1 MVDNILKAYLINLD
15 RSQDR
20 LQRMY
25 LQFEK
30 AGLAFERVAAVDGK
44 TLSDDEVAR
53 IKRNAGWKDPLTR
66 SELGCFLSHRKC
78 LEQIVQGGEQ
88 YAAVFEDDVRFS
100 GNAKQFFQSDAWIP
114 SDADLI
120 KLETH
125 GRKVL
130 MDKPVTIVAGQY
142 SIARLRSQNILSAGY
157 IISAKYAASLLVRM
171 NDAAAPMDHLLFTP
185 ACGFFKEMKLYQV
198 SPVICDQAGLE
209 STLSGERAKEHQS
222 LPVWKKV
229 IREIIRP
236 FLRLKTVLW
245 GLYINK
251 FTSQRWGPVEPLVE

>member
-1 MVDNILKAYLINLD
+1 MKAYLINLD

-25 LQFEK
+25 QQFEK

-44 TLSDDEVAR
+44 TLSDDEIAS
-53 IKRNAGWKDPLTR
+53 IKRNAGWKDPLNR

-78 LEQIVQGGEQ
+78 LELIVQSGEQ

-100 GNAKQFFQSDAWIP
+100 GNAKQFFQSDTWIP

-130 MDKPVTIVAGQY
+130 TDKPVTVVAGEY
-142 SIARLRSQNILSAGY
+142 SIARLHSQNILAAGY
-157 IISAKYAASLLVRM
+157 VISAKYAASLLARM
-171 NDAAAPMDHLLFTP
+171 DDAAAPMDHLLFTP
-185 ACGFFKEMKLYQV
+185 ACGFFNEMTIYQV
-198 SPVICDQAGLE
+198 SPVICEQAGLE
-209 STLSGERAKEHQS
+209 STLSGDRAQNHQS
-222 LPVWKKV
+222 PPVWKKV
-229 IREIIRP
+229 AREIIRP
-236 FLRLKTVLW
+236 FLRLKTALW
-245 GLYINK
+245 GLYVNK

>member
-25 LQFEK
+25 QQFEK

-44 TLSDDEVAR
+44 TLSDDEIAS
-53 IKRNAGWKDPLTR
+53 IKRNAGWKEPLNR

-78 LEQIVQGGEQ
+78 LEQIVESGEQ
-88 YAAVFEDDVRFS
+88 YAAVFEDDVKFS
-100 GNAKQFFQSDAWIP
+100 GSAKQFFQSDAWIP
-114 SDADLI
+114 SDADII

-130 MDKPVTIVAGQY
+130 MDKPVTLVAGEY
-142 SIARLRSQNILSAGY
+142 SVARLYSQNILAAGY
-157 IISAKYAASLLVRM
+157 IISAKYAASLLARM

-185 ACGFFKEMKLYQV
+185 ACGFFNEMRIYQV
-198 SPVICDQAGLE
+198 SPVICEQAGLE
-209 STLSGERAKEHQS
+209 STLSGDRAKEHQS
-222 LPVWKKV
+222 PPVWKKV

-236 FLRLKTVLW
+236 FLRLKTAIW
-245 GLYINK
+245 GMYINR
-251 FTSQRWGPVEPLVE
+251 FTSQRWGLVEPLVE

>member
-1 MVDNILKAYLINLD
+1 MAGNELKAYLINLD
-15 RSQDR
+15 RSKER

-25 LQFEK
+25 QQFEK
-30 AGLAFERVAAVDGK
+30 AGLVFERVAAIDGK
-44 TLSDDEVAR
+44 TLSDDEVANV
-53 IKRNAGWKDPLTR
+53 KLNLGWEQPLNR

-78 LEQIVQGGEQ
+78 LEQIVQSGEQ
-88 YAAVFEDDVRFS
+88 FAAVFEDDVKFS
-100 GNAKQFFQSDAWIP
+100 GTAKQFFRSDTWIP

-130 MDKPVTIVAGQY
+130 MDKPVTVIAGEY
-142 SIARLRSQNILSAGY
+142 SIARLRSQNILAAGY
-157 IISAKYAASLLVRM
+157 IISAKCAASLLARM
-171 NDAAAPMDHLLFTP
+171 DDAVAPMDHFLFTP
-185 ACGFFKEMKLYQV
+185 ACGFFNDLTIYQV

-209 STLSGERAKEHQS
+209 STLSGDRAQHHQS
-222 LPVWKKV
+222 PPVWKKI

-236 FLRLKTVLW
+236 FLRLKLALW

>member
-1 MVDNILKAYLINLD
+1 MKAYLINLD

-25 LQFEK
+25 QQFEK
-30 AGLAFERVAAVDGK
+30 ADLAFERVAAVDGK
-44 TLSDDEVAR
+44 TLSDDEIAS
-53 IKRNAGWKDPLTR
+53 IKRNAGWKEPLTR

-78 LEQIVQGGEQ
+78 LELIVQSGEQ
-88 YAAVFEDDVRFS
+88 YAAIFEDDVKFS
-100 GNAKQFFQSDAWIP
+100 KNAKQFFQSDAWIP

-130 MDKPVTIVAGQY
+130 MDAPVTVVAGEY

-157 IISAKYAASLLVRM
+157 IVSAKYAASLLTRM

-185 ACGFFKEMKLYQV
+185 ACGFFNEMALYQV

-209 STLSGERAKEHQS
+209 STLSLERTQKHQS

-229 IREIIRP
+229 IREIKRP
-236 FLRLKTVLW
+236 FIRLKTALW
-245 GLYINK
+245 GLYVNK